1 MRQFLFCVLI
11 AILSSAHGGEAVWLG
26 PDRSKW
32 PDTEFR
38 KTKND
43 FSGVLLVTPDVDWMK
58 KWNTPPDTI
67 PRFREANTVRVGE
80 QLVVLTFFVNPKV
93 DAGGNVNVNCGIK
106 VTRPNGTVSVNER
119 NFPCM
124 RGSLRGDPNHIR
136 LSPVVIQFVGEK
148 KDPLGRWM
156 VEVDIEDT
164 NRRTALH
171 LQTHFT
177 LIGIDG

>member
-1 MRQFLFCVLI
+1 MRRFLLYALI
-11 AILSSAHGGEAVWLG
+11 AVCAAAYGSEAVWLG

-43 FSGVLLVTPDVDWMK
+43 FSAVLLVTPDLDWMQ

-67 PRFREANTVRVGE
+67 PRFREAKNVKVGE
-80 QLVVLTFFVNPKV
+80 QLVILTFFVNPKT

-106 VTRPNGTVSVNER
+106 VTRPNGTISANES
-119 NFPCM
+119 NIPCM

-136 LSPVVIQFVGEK
+136 LSPAVIQFVGEK
-148 KDPLGRWM
+148 TDPKGKWV
-156 VEVDIEDT
+156 VEVDIEDA
-164 NRRTALH
+164 NRSTTLR

-177 LIGIDG
+177 LVASDG